1 MKFLIV
7 VLDDLLVI
15 TKKALQIQIDA
26 LKIEIQKVKD
36 KKDELKRFCAWLE
49 KYKDIIPPKVYNYL
63 KNKIMK
69 MLDDLE
75 VICDSLA
82 HTLHVDTCILK
93 AICLQID
100 INEKEEQLPQL
111 NAKVNSIRTAVL
123 LSLIH
128 I

>member
-111 NAKVNSIRTAVL
+111 NAKVNSI

>member
-123 LSLIH
+123 YKG
-128 I
+128 

>member
-1 MKFLIV
+1 MKFLIL

-123 LSLIH
+123 YKG
-128 I
+128 